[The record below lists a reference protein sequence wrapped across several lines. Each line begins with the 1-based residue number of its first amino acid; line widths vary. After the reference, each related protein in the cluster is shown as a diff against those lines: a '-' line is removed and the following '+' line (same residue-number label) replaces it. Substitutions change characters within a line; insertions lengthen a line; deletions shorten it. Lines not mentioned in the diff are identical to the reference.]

1 MNSVVRH
8 VPPRIGAVNPDA
20 SGPRAGASGGD
31 ARGRALGG
39 GARGGLLP
47 GLVGRVQ
54 ELASLRALVDSV
66 LVDGSAFVLV
76 GGDAG
81 SGKTTV
87 IDAFVHEL
95 TTTAGDR
102 QAQVIRGQCVPLG
115 GEGLPYAPIAG
126 ALREL
131 VAAHGSAQVLDWA
144 GASSAGLGVVLPE
157 LISPPQESSTL
168 RLQLFEAVVRL
179 CESATE
185 TGPLVIVIEDLHWA
199 DESTR
204 HLLRFLVGALT
215 DAPVLL
221 VATYRTDELDRRHPV
236 RPFLAEVG
244 RLAGVSRL
252 EIAGLSRE
260 EVAELLTQLLGH
272 APSSVAVDLVH
283 RRSEGLPYFVA
294 ELANSASRGCINMPD
309 SLRDALNVRI
319 DRLSDRAQE
328 TVRVAA
334 VAGHRVDHALL
345 EQVSDRSPAELDADL
360 REAVDAAI
368 LTTDDDGYGF
378 RHALLQEVA
387 HEDMLPGQHTRL
399 HARFAA
405 VLEAQ
410 PELAP
415 RTASVEIAHHWSAAH
430 DAARAFRWS
439 LAAARAGTV
448 AHVETLKQYERA
460 LELWDRVPDAE
471 SVAECTH
478 LQLLDT
484 AAKAA
489 SDAGEIERS
498 LALTKQAIAETTE
511 DTPPT
516 DVARRWSEKGQRLAA
531 LMRAG
536 AIEALQTAMTILPA
550 DAEPQVR
557 VGILNRLA
565 IASSL
570 AGEDAIETAR
580 EAVDLAVGL
589 DDPIAESHARNT
601 YGVCLVAR
609 GQEEEGL
616 AELARA
622 GELAPREAGVLLR
635 YYINYSDAL
644 CLTARYREAAE
655 QALAGSEV
663 AAERG
668 LERSVGA
675 MLAGN
680 AAEPLI
686 ALGDWDGAA
695 RLVDRALDLDPP
707 AHHYAHLRLLQAWLK
722 LWTGRLSEAEE
733 ILSDFR
739 GLITGP
745 LIAPQY
751 AYQAICTDAMLA
763 LATGDP
769 ERAWTSAAAFLDH
782 WEQHHPA
789 HHYPALWVAARSARM
804 SDRGD
809 ARGRLERVRR
819 LFDTAEPIRNRS
831 NWAPVIT
838 AELVDDVSAWR
849 TALERVTR
857 VEAPTYLRP
866 YAGLRLGQH
875 LVAMREREEA
885 RMVLEAAAEQAED
898 LGATL
903 LVDPILALAHRAGLA
918 LGTSRPLGQ
927 PAASPL
933 AGLTARE
940 TEVLRLVAAGR
951 TNGEIGAELFIS
963 TKTASVHVSNILAKL
978 GVATRGEAGA
988 LAHRAGL
995 DTDAD
1000 AQVITLR
1007 PA

>member
-8 VPPRIGAVNPDA
+8 VP
-20 SGPRAGASGGD
+20 
-31 ARGRALGG
+31 
-39 GARGGLLP
+39 
-47 GLVGRVQ
+47 GLVGRVE
-54 ELASLRALVDSV
+54 ELTRLRSLVDSV
-66 LVDGSAFVLV
+66 VVDGSAFVLV

-87 IDAFVHEL
+87 VDAFVHEL

-131 VAAHGSAQVLDWA
+131 IAAQGAARVLDWA
-144 GASSAGLGVVLPE
+144 GASRAGLGVVLPE

-179 CESATE
+179 CESVTE

-215 DAPVLL
+215 EAPVLL
-221 VATYRTDELDRRHPV
+221 VATYRTDELDRRHPL
-236 RPFLAEVG
+236 RPFIAEVG

-252 EIAGLSRE
+252 DIAGLSRD
-260 EVAELLTQLLGH
+260 EVAELLTQLLGR
-272 APSSVAVDLVH
+272 APTNVAVDLVH

-294 ELANSASRGCINMPD
+294 ELASSASRGCINMPD

-328 TVRVAA
+328 TVRMAA
-334 VAGHRVDHALL
+334 VAGNRVDHALL
-345 EQVSDRSPAELDADL
+345 EQVSDRAPADLDADL

-378 RHALLQEVA
+378 RHALLREVA
-387 HEDMLPGQHTRL
+387 HEDMLPGQHARL

-430 DAARAFRWS
+430 DAAKAFRWS
-439 LAAARAGTV
+439 LAAARTGTV

-460 LELWDRVPDAE
+460 LELWDRVPDPE
-471 SVAECTH
+471 SVAECSH

-484 AAKAA
+484 AARAA

-498 LALTKQAIAETTE
+498 LALTKQAIAETAE
-511 DTPPT
+511 DTPAA

-531 LMRAG
+531 LMRPG
-536 AIEALQTAMTILPA
+536 ALDALQTAVNLMPA
-550 DAEPQVR
+550 DAEPRLR
-557 VGILNRLA
+557 VGTLNRLA

-570 AGEDAIETAR
+570 AGEDAIGIAR
-580 EAVDLAVGL
+580 EAVELAADL
-589 DDPIAESHARNT
+589 DDPATESNARNT
-601 YGVCLVAR
+601 YGVCLVSR
-609 GQEEEGL
+609 GQEDEGL
-616 AELARA
+616 AELIRA
-622 GELAPREAGVLLR
+622 GELAPRDAGVLLR

-644 CLTARYREAAE
+644 CLTAHFREAAQ

-686 ALGDWDGAA
+686 ALGDWDAAA

-707 AHHYAHLRLLQAWLK
+707 AHHYAHLRLLQAWLR
-722 LWTGRLSEAEE
+722 LWTGQLSEAEA
-733 ILSDFR
+733 ILDDFR
-739 GLITGP
+739 GLIAGP

-769 ERAWTSAAAFLDH
+769 ERAWTSAAALLDH
-782 WEQHHPA
+782 WQQHHPA

-804 SDRGD
+804 SDRSGVQ
-809 ARGRLERVRR
+809 GRLERVRQ
-819 LFDTAEPIRNRS
+819 LFDTAEPIRNRRI
-831 NWAPVIT
+831 WAPVIT
-838 AELVDDVSAWR
+838 AELTDDVSAWR
-849 TALERVTR
+849 VAVEHVEQS
-857 VEAPTYLRP
+857 EAPVYLRP

-885 RMVLEAAAEQAED
+885 RTVLEIAAEQAGA
-898 LGATL
+898 LGARL
-903 LVDPILALAHRAGLA
+903 LGDPILALAHRAGIA
-918 LGTSRPLGQ
+918 VETGASADRPAEG
-927 PAASPL
+927 PL
-933 AGLTARE
+933 AGLTPRE

-951 TNGEIGAELFIS
+951 TNGEIGTQLFIS

-988 LAHRAGL
+988 IAHRAGL
-995 DTDAD
+995 DVDDD
-1000 AQVITLR
+1000 AQVIELR
-1007 PA
+1007 LA

>member
-1 MNSVVRH
+1 MSNVVRH
-8 VPPRIGAVNPDA
+8 VPPRIGAAGPGVP
-20 SGPRAGASGGD
+20 GPRAGVP
-31 ARGRALGG
+31 G
-39 GARGGLLP
+39 GAVP
-47 GLVGRVQ
+47 GLVGRVA
-54 ELASLRALVDSV
+54 ELTRLRSLVDGV
-66 LVDGSAFVLV
+66 VVDGSALVLV

-102 QAQVIRGQCVPLG
+102 QARVIRGQCVPLG

-131 VAAHGSAQVLDWA
+131 IAAHGPAQVLDWA
-144 GASSAGLGVVLPE
+144 GASRAGLGVVLPE
-157 LISPPQESSTL
+157 LISPPRESSTL

-204 HLLRFLVGALT
+204 HLLRFLTGALT

-221 VATYRTDELDRRHPV
+221 VTTYRTDELDRRHPL

-252 EIAGLSRE
+252 DIAGLSRD
-260 EVAELLTQLLGH
+260 EVAELLTRLLGRV
-272 APSSVAVDLVH
+272 PTNVAIELVH

-294 ELANSASRGCINMPD
+294 ELASSASRGCINMPD

-328 TVRVAA
+328 TVRVTA
-334 VAGHRVDHALL
+334 VAGNWVDHTLL

-368 LTTDDDGYGF
+368 LTIDEDGYGF
-378 RHALLQEVA
+378 RHALLREVA
-387 HEDMLPGQHTRL
+387 HEDMLPGQHARL

-430 DAARAFRWS
+430 DAAKAFRWS

-460 LELWDRVPDAE
+460 LELWDRVPDPE
-471 SVAECTH
+471 SVAACSH

-484 AAKAA
+484 AARAA
-489 SDAGEIERS
+489 SDAGEVERS
-498 LALTKQAIAETTE
+498 LALTKQAIAETAD
-511 DTPPT
+511 DTPMA

-531 LMRAG
+531 LMRPG
-536 AIEALQTAMTILPA
+536 ALDALQTAMSLMPA
-550 DAEPQVR
+550 DVEPRLR
-557 VGILNRLA
+557 VGTLNRLA
-565 IASSL
+565 IATSL
-570 AGEDAIETAR
+570 AGEDAIEIAR
-580 EAVDLAVGL
+580 EAVELAAGL
-589 DDPIAESHARNT
+589 DDPATESNARNT
-601 YGVCLVAR
+601 YGVCLVSR
-609 GQEEEGL
+609 GQEDEGL
-616 AELARA
+616 AELVRA
-622 GELAPREAGVLLR
+622 GELAPRDAGVLLR

-644 CLTARYREAAE
+644 YLTGRYREAAR

-686 ALGDWDGAA
+686 SLGDWEGAA

-707 AHHYAHLRLLQAWLK
+707 AHHYAHLRLLQAWLR
-722 LWTGRLSEAEE
+722 LWTGRLPEAEG
-733 ILSDFR
+733 ILGDFR

-751 AYQAICTDAMLA
+751 AYQAICTDVMLA

-769 ERAWTSAAAFLDH
+769 ERAWSSAAALLDH
-782 WEQHHPA
+782 WTRHHPA
-789 HHYPALWVAARSARM
+789 HHYPALWVAARAARM
-804 SDRGD
+804 SDRSG
-809 ARGRLERVRR
+809 AQGRLERVRQ
-819 LFDTAEPIRNRS
+819 LFDAAESIRNRDI
-831 NWAPVIT
+831 WAPVIA
-838 AELVDDVSAWR
+838 AELTDDVAAWR
-849 TALERVTR
+849 IALEQVEQG
-857 VEAPTYLRP
+857 EAPVYLQP

-875 LVAMREREEA
+875 LVAMRERDEA
-885 RMVLEAAAEQAED
+885 RTVLESAAERAES
-898 LGATL
+898 LGARL
-903 LVDPILALAHRAGLA
+903 LSDPILGLAHRAGLA
-918 LGTSRPLGQ
+918 LETSRPFSQ
-927 PAASPL
+927 PAGSPL
-933 AGLTARE
+933 AGLTVRE

-951 TNGEIGAELFIS
+951 TNGEIGTELFIS

-988 LAHRAGL
+988 IAHRAGL
-995 DTDAD
+995 DDDVD
-1000 AQVITLR
+1000 AQVIALR